1 MSATITSSQSRHNK
15 GSDLLGLSNLIVLL
29 LSVLLI
35 VWISIDTFKRV
46 NVLENHSYM
55 TFQF

>member
-1 MSATITSSQSRHNK
+1 MSATVTSSQSRHNK
-15 GSDLLGLSNLIVLL
+15 GRDLLGLSNLIVLL